1 MFFYKIEG
9 EVSNTATEEDNRK
22 ARKLEAHKIAI
33 RTTEFNS
40 RTCDTYCFVSLI
52 SDDVATI
59 CIITKCVVDP
69 VSLAKKYASF
79 VGIALLSSYV
89 SEITLNSMRSLLN
102 TANRYDYIE
111 DDDETWHSSILIKYA
126 ADFLKGLTSVRIL

>member
-9 EVSNTATEEDNRK
+9 EVPNTATEEDNRK

-40 RTCDTYCFVSLI
+40 STGDTYCFVSLI
-52 SDDVATI
+52 SDEAATI

-69 VSLAKKYASF
+69 VSLAKIRLFCRYNPAVLVCVRNYAEQYA
-79 VGIALLSSYV
+79 IAS
-89 SEITLNSMRSLLN
+89 
-102 TANRYDYIE
+102 
-111 DDDETWHSSILIKYA
+111 
-126 ADFLKGLTSVRIL
+126 